1 MELTDNAITDAKI
14 NEIKNTMTGISL
26 EATRA
31 KEVADMKESIKIV
44 SESNDIMKEL
54 WSISKDFAVIEKMQE
69 ETTIIA
75 TEQNKE
81 LISIFFKANSIPDIE
96 VDEYRCVVGSYV
108 DPDDGKYISTEKYYM
123 AISIKYPQDD
133 PTSEILLLNLVAK
146 HHGLNNMLFDY
157 LQKLNVSPI
166 TVVRSSYVKSATPK
180 ECTDNFLTNVVPKL
194 KKTYNGKKV
203 TIHKNYGTN

>member
-1 MELTDNAITDAKI
+1 MEPTDNAITDAKI
-14 NEIKNTMTGISL
+14 NEIKNTMIGISH

-31 KEVADMKESIKIV
+31 KEIADMKEAIKIV
-44 SESNDIMKEL
+44 KDSDMKEL

-108 DPDDGKYISTEKYYM
+108 DPDDGKYISTEKFYM
-123 AISIKYPQDD
+123 AICIKYPQDD
-133 PTSEILLLNLVAK
+133 PTSEILLLNLTAK

-166 TVVRSSYVKSATPK
+166 TVVRSSYVKSATLK

>member
-1 MELTDNAITDAKI
+1 MIPTHNAITDSKI
-14 NEIKNTMTGISL
+14 NEIKNTMIGISR
-26 EATRA
+26 EATRE
-31 KEVADMKESIKIV
+31 KEISDMKEAIKIV
-44 SESNDIMKEL
+44 KDSDMKEL
-54 WSISKDFAVIEKMQE
+54 WSISKTLAIVEKIQE

-81 LISIFFKANSIPDIE
+81 LISIFFKANNIPDIE

-157 LQKLNVSPI
+157 LQKLKVSPI
-166 TVVRSSYVKSATPK
+166 TVKISSFNKSATQK
-180 ECTDNFLTNVVPKL
+180 ESQDNFLTNVVPQL
-194 KKTYNGKKV
+194 KKSYDGKIK
-203 TIHKNYGTN
+203 IRKNYK